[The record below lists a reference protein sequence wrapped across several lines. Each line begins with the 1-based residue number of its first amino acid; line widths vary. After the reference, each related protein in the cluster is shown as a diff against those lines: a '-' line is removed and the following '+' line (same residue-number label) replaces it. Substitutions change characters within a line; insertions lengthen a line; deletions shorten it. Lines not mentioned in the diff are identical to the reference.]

1 MAQAGREKETVQNE
15 RDDAGP
21 AGERDSVYVTENRPL
36 DLLYELSQELATT
49 LNPRQVANKA
59 LSLVIKALG
68 AMRGDI
74 FLYESAG
81 NQLKLIAAA
90 GYPVNPLDLP
100 EGEKN
105 VKMGQGVVGQ
115 VALTRVA
122 LTVPDVRCDERW
134 LPWPGEEGGNCS
146 AAVVPLLA
154 ADGLVG
160 VLDVI
165 HDDIGFFNDDQLPLL
180 RAIATPVALSL
191 QNARLYEAEWRAH
204 QIAETIRAAAL
215 ALGESLEVST
225 VLEALLDYLSQLV
238 PYDSACAMLMEGKTR
253 LVVAALR
260 GYERWTDPQLT
271 QALSFEIAATPNLNT
286 LFHRQH
292 SLVIP
297 DTSINPQWQQRPGGE
312 HIRNWLG
319 VPLLARGKFIG
330 VVSLDKTEP
339 HFFTVNHL
347 RLAEALAAQAAV
359 AIQNAQLFEQVSTG
373 RALLRRLTQ
382 EVVSAQEEE
391 RQRISRELHDEAG
404 QAMTALRLGLALLKK
419 ELPPNPAL
427 HHRMDE
433 ALDLTNDTMI
443 QIRMLAQ
450 ALRPPALDTLGLNNT
465 LDGYCREFAAR
476 SGLAV
481 EYKGQQLPNLT
492 EALTISFYRLLQ
504 EALTNV
510 ARHAQA
516 TDVKVALQYDG
527 VTVSLV
533 IEDDGQGF
541 DPRHRHRSRQSAGI
555 GLVGMQERLELLGGR
570 LEVDSQPGRGTRL
583 IASIPWTESR

>member
-1 MAQAGREKETVQNE
+1 
-15 RDDAGP
+15 
-21 AGERDSVYVTENRPL
+21 
-36 DLLYELSQELATT
+36 LSQELATT
-49 LNPRQVANKA
+49 LNLRQVAGKA
-59 LSLVIKALG
+59 LHLVLQALG
-68 AMRGDI
+68 ATRGDV
-74 FLYESAG
+74 FLYEPAG
-81 NQLKLIAAA
+81 NHLKLIAAA
-90 GYPVNPLDLP
+90 GYPLNPLDLP

-105 VKMGQGVVGQ
+105 VKMGQGVVGH

-122 LTVPDVRCDERW
+122 LAVPDVSCDERW
-134 LPWPGEEGGNCS
+134 LPWPGEDGGNCS

-160 VLDVI
+160 VLDLI
-165 HDDIGFFNDDQLPLL
+165 HDDVGFFNDDHLPLL
-180 RAIATPVALSL
+180 RAVATPVALSL

-215 ALGESLEVST
+215 ALGESLEVNT

-238 PYDSACAMLMEGKTR
+238 PYDSACAMLMDGKTR

-260 GYERWTDPQLT
+260 GYERWTDPRLT
-271 QALSFEIAATPNLNT
+271 QELTFEIAATPNLHT
-286 LFHRQH
+286 LFSRQH

-297 DTSINPQWQQRPGGE
+297 DTALSPQWQKRPGGE
-312 HIRNWLG
+312 HIHNWLG

-339 HFFTVNHL
+339 NFFTVNHL

-373 RALLRRLTQ
+373 RALLRRLTH

-419 ELPPNPAL
+419 ELPDDPKL
-427 HHRMDE
+427 HQHMDE

-481 EYKGQQLPNLT
+481 AYSGQPLPNLT

-504 EALTNV
+504 EALNNI

-527 VTVSLV
+527 ATVSLV
-533 IEDDGQGF
+533 IVDNGRGF
-541 DPRHRHRSRQSAGI
+541 DPRRRRRSRPAGGM

-583 IASIPWTESR
+583 VASIPWTESR

>member
-1 MAQAGREKETVQNE
+1 MAKAGQGIEIVQNE
-15 RDDAGP
+15 RDASGP
-21 AGERDSVYVTENRPL
+21 AAKATDNRPL

-49 LNPRQVANKA
+49 LNLRQVAGKA
-59 LSLVIKALG
+59 LHLVLQALG
-68 AMRGDI
+68 ATRGDV
-74 FLYESAG
+74 FLYEPAG
-81 NQLKLIAAA
+81 NHLKLITAA
-90 GYPVNPLDLP
+90 GYPLNPLDLP

-105 VKMGQGVVGQ
+105 VKMGQGVVGH

-122 LTVPDVRCDERW
+122 LTLPDVSCDERW
-134 LPWPGEEGGNCS
+134 LPWPSEDGGNCS
-146 AAVVPLLA
+146 AAVIPLLA

-160 VLDVI
+160 LLDLI
-165 HDDIGFFNDDQLPLL
+165 HDDIGFFSDGHLPLL
-180 RAIATPVALSL
+180 RAVATPVALSL

-215 ALGESLEVST
+215 ALGESLEVNT

-260 GYERWTDPQLT
+260 GYERWTEPRLT
-271 QALSFEIAATPNLNT
+271 KELAFEIAATPNLNT
-286 LFHRQH
+286 LFSRQH
-292 SLVIP
+292 SLVIS
-297 DTSINPQWQQRPGGE
+297 DTNTNSQWQKRPGGE

-339 HFFTVNHL
+339 NFFTVNHL

-373 RALLRRLTQ
+373 RALLRRLTH

-419 ELPPNPAL
+419 ELPADPKL
-427 HHRMDE
+427 HQHMDE

-476 SGLAV
+476 TGLEV
-481 EYKGQQLPNLT
+481 EYSGQPLPNLT

-504 EALTNV
+504 EALNNV

-516 TDVKVALQYDG
+516 TEVRVALQYDG
-527 VTVSLV
+527 ATVSLV
-533 IEDDGQGF
+533 IEDNGRGF
-541 DPRHRHRSRQSAGI
+541 ELRRRRRNRHSGGM

-570 LEVDSQPGRGTRL
+570 LDVDSQSGRGTRL
-583 IASIPWTESR
+583 VASIPWTESR